1 MSVFLNKKYGNEIT
15 DILNLFNLK
24 NFTESE
30 KKLKDLI
37 LKFPDDFFIEN
48 IYGVVLAAQKKYEQA
63 LIKFKI
69 AVNLNKSFPDG
80 YYNIATTLVNIF
92 KYTEALDYFHKCIEI
107 KNDYFDAYF
116 NLADCYKQLKQYE
129 NSIKYYD
136 KCLEQQANDFNIYNN
151 LGLVYFELQ
160 KFEIAIKNFKKCLEL
175 NKDFF
180 LAYNNLGLV
189 YLAKDEYEKAIYYFN
204 KCISI
209 NGSFAGAYN
218 NIGLALFKDQ
228 KVSNSILFFEKAIIL
243 DDKFYDAY
251 INLAK
256 AYKANSKYSGA
267 IKILSKLQ
275 NVSSSQLDK
284 ASALSMLAQCYIHVG
299 ELSKGYDIYE
309 ESLKLSDES
318 IDTFKNY
325 IFSYNY
331 NENFN
336 FDKYIEIISRYK
348 KSLKF
353 NKENFNNF
361 KSFDI
366 NKKLKIGFLSAD
378 FKKHA
383 VGYQIYGVL
392 KSFSFL
398 KNFEIY
404 LYYNDT
410 KEDDLNLQF
419 KSISCSWND
428 IKNLSDIELLNK
440 IRSDGIQILVDLSGY
455 TSGNRLEVFMQK
467 AAPIQVSW
475 AGYLSSTGLK
485 EIDYVLA
492 DPYVVTKTEENK
504 FFEKVFRLNHA
515 WSTLTYP
522 ELVEVNNCTAAFKN
536 KYITFG
542 SFNNISKV
550 NIKVINL
557 WSRILVK
564 NNSFKLYL
572 KCSQFNDEEI
582 KKKYQALFLE
592 KGVFADQLIFEPD
605 TERKILF
612 ESYNNI
618 DIALDTFPYSGGT
631 TSLEA
636 AWMCVPILTKAGNS
650 FLSKCGESI
659 NINLGLNDWIC
670 KDEDEY
676 FEKAINFSLDIDKL
690 QLIKNNL
697 KINRDKIKLFDHKL
711 FADNL
716 AESFIKMWHDYNI

>member
-1 MSVFLNKKYGNEIT
+1 MSVFLNKKYENEIK
-15 DILNLFNLK
+15 DILNLFNIK
-24 NFTESE
+24 NFTQSE

-37 LKFPDDFFIEN
+37 LKFPNDFFIEN

-63 LIKFKI
+63 LVKFKI

-107 KNDYFDAYF
+107 KNDYYDAYF

-129 NSIKYYD
+129 NSIKYYS
-136 KCLEQQANDFNIYNN
+136 KCLERQANDFNIYNN

-160 KFEIAIKNFKKCLEL
+160 KFEIAIKNFEKCLEL

-189 YLAKDEYEKAIYYFN
+189 YLAKDEYEKAIDFFN
-204 KCISI
+204 KCIAI
-209 NGSFAGAYN
+209 NASFAGSYN
-218 NIGLALFKDQ
+218 NIGLALFRDQ
-228 KVSNSILFFEKAIIL
+228 KVSNSIFFFEKAIIL

-251 INLAK
+251 VNLAK
-256 AYKANSKYSGA
+256 AYKTNSKHSDA
-267 IKILSKLQ
+267 IKILNKLQ
-275 NVSSSQLDK
+275 NVPSSQLNK
-284 ASALSMLAQCYIHVG
+284 ALALSMLAQCYTHAG
-299 ELSKGYDIYE
+299 ELSKGYDVYE
-309 ESLKLSDES
+309 ESLRLSDKS

-336 FDKYIEIISRYK
+336 FDKYIEIINRYK

-353 NKENFNNF
+353 NKENSNNS
-361 KSFDI
+361 KLIDI
-366 NKKLKIGFLSAD
+366 SKKLKVGFLSAD

-392 KSFSFL
+392 KSFSLL

-404 LYYNDT
+404 LYYNDI
-410 KEDDLNLQF
+410 KKDDLNSKF
-419 KSISCSWND
+419 KLIPCFWTE
-428 IKNLSDIELLNK
+428 IKNLSDTELVNK
-440 IRSDGIQILVDLSGY
+440 IRLDGIQILVDLSGY
-455 TSGNRLEVFMQK
+455 TSGNRLEVFIQK

-485 EIDYVLA
+485 EIDYILA
-492 DPYVVTKTEENK
+492 DPHVITEAEENK
-504 FFEKVFRLNHA
+504 FVEKVFRLSHV

-522 ELVEVNNCTAAFKN
+522 ESVEVNSCTAAFKN

-557 WSRILVK
+557 WSKILIK
-564 NNSFKLYL
+564 NNSSKLYI
-572 KCSQFNDEEI
+572 KCSQFNDDDI
-582 KKKYQALFLE
+582 KKKYQNLFLE
-592 KGVFADQLIFEPD
+592 KGVFADQLIFESD
-605 TERKILF
+605 SERKILF
-612 ESYNNI
+612 ESYNKI

-676 FEKAINFSLDIDKL
+676 VEKAINFSQDIEKL
-690 QLIKNNL
+690 QLIKKNL
-697 KINRDKIKLFDHKL
+697 MINRDKIKLFDHKL